1 MVCSNEEFLAVD
13 QKTGTIVDVYVPL
26 NDRETNLEP
35 NEKITLFKIQASK
48 NKRRK
53 PYKWNWR

>member
-1 MVCSNEEFLAVD
+1 MVCSNEEFLTVD
-13 QKTGTIVDVYVPL
+13 QKLGIIVDVYVPL
-26 NDRETNLEP
+26 NHRETNLEP
-35 NEKITLFKIQASK
+35 NEKIALFKIQASK